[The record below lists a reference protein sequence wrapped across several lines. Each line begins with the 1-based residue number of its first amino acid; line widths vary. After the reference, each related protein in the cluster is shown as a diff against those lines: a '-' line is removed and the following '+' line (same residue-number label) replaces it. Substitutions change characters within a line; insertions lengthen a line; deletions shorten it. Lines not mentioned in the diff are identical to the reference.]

1 MKYFYFQKTSEDI
14 DPDQPT
20 STMAVSTPKKRKM
33 FNNPK
38 HGNIM
43 SYIEHKEARDT
54 LRSVANTMSL
64 TLANAATVYTEGKE
78 QLDAAAQ
85 QMAEIVEYFENTH
98 LEGDT
103 DED

>member
-1 MKYFYFQKTSEDI
+1 MKYFYLQKTSEPEEM

-33 FNNPK
+33 FHNPK

-43 SYIEHKEARDT
+43 SYIEHKEATNT
-54 LRSVANTMSL
+54 LRSVASTMSL

-85 QMAEIVEYFENTH
+85 QMAEIVHYFENTN
-98 LEGDT
+98 LED

>member
-33 FNNPK
+33 FNNP
-38 HGNIM
+38 GNIM

-54 LRSVANTMSL
+54 LRNLANTMSL

-85 QMAEIVEYFENTH
+85 QMAEIVHYFENTN
-98 LEGDT
+98 LED

>member
-1 MKYFYFQKTSEDI
+1 MKYYYLQKTSEEI

-20 STMAVSTPKKRKM
+20 STMAASTPKKRKM
-33 FNNPK
+33 FNNP
-38 HGNIM
+38 GNM
-43 SYIEHKEARDT
+43 SFKEHKEARDT
-54 LRSVANTMSL
+54 LRNLANTMSL

>member
-1 MKYFYFQKTSEDI
+1 MKYYYFQKTSEEI

-20 STMAVSTPKKRKM
+20 STMAASTPKKRKM
-33 FNNPK
+33 FNNPGDMRSFK
-38 HGNIM
+38 EN
-43 SYIEHKEARDT
+43 KEARDY
-54 LRSVANTMSL
+54 LRNLANTMSL

-85 QMAEIVEYFENTH
+85 QMAEIVHYFENTN
-98 LEGDT
+98 LEDSD